1 MCAGQ
6 AVAVIATVALFSLSI
21 AAAQDGGSKPSPAS
35 CCSNIDKKP
44 LRQLNLAETLE
55 WLQCNQ
61 IAADSIEIARRE
73 KVVGYEMSL
82 MSQDELMELLGMT
95 KIHAWRVS
103 RCKDV
108 TDGTRRWAGGQ
119 QQGGAA
125 GKPQAEQEQQKTAAP
140 AGGQQTRRAGS
151 ACRFGEDMTGKRCFG
166 LSRAPDPAW
175 TPASCKDQCCRR
187 SGECGLWLY
196 SYAEGCWIGKP
207 GQEYNCRDE
216 AGWFG
221 GKGIV

>member
-1 MCAGQ
+1 MS
-6 AVAVIATVALFSLSI
+6 TESLEL
-21 AAAQDGGSKPSPAS
+21 ADAQDGSKPSPAS

-61 IAADSIEIARRE
+61 IAADAIDIVKRE

-108 TDGTRRWAGGQ
+108 TDGTRRWAGQKAGQ
-119 QQGGAA
+119 QPSPPAPQQAAKAGA
-125 GKPQAEQEQQKTAAP
+125 
-140 AGGQQTRRAGS
+140 GQSRRAGS
-151 ACRFGEDMTGKRCFG
+151 SCRFGEDMTGKRCFG

-187 SGECGLWLY
+187 SAECGLWLY
-196 SYAEGCWIGKP
+196 SYAEGCWFGKP
-207 GQEYNCRDE
+207 DQQFNCRDE

>member
-1 MCAGQ
+1 M
-6 AVAVIATVALFSLSI
+6 
-21 AAAQDGGSKPSPAS
+21 
-35 CCSNIDKKP
+35 
-44 LRQLNLAETLE
+44 RQLNLAETLE

-61 IAADSIEIARRE
+61 IATDTIEIARRE
-73 KVVGYEMSL
+73 KVVGYELSL

-108 TDGTRRWAGGQ
+108 TDGTRRWAANAGQ
-119 QQGGAA
+119 QQGGGAA
-125 GKPQAEQEQQKTAAP
+125 QPAAQQQKQAAP
-140 AGGQQTRRAGS
+140 AGGQNRRAGS
-151 ACRFGEDMTGKRCFG
+151 SCRFGEDMTGKRCFA

-187 SGECGLWLY
+187 SSECGLWLY

-207 GQEYNCRDE
+207 GQDYNCRDE

>member
-1 MCAGQ
+1 MRAGQ
-6 AVAVIATVALFSLSI
+6 
-21 AAAQDGGSKPSPAS
+21 
-35 CCSNIDKKP
+35 
-44 LRQLNLAETLE
+44 
-55 WLQCNQ
+55 
-61 IAADSIEIARRE
+61 
-73 KVVGYEMSL
+73 
-82 MSQDELMELLGMT
+82 
-95 KIHAWRVS
+95 IHAWRVS

-119 QQGGAA
+119 KQGEAQQ
-125 GKPQAEQEQQKTAAP
+125 PQQQQQQQRPAAP
-140 AGGQQTRRAGS
+140 AAEPQQARRSGS

-187 SGECGLWLY
+187 SAECGLWLY

-207 GQEYNCRDE
+207 NQEYNCRDE

-221 GKGIV
+221 GKGII

>member
-1 MCAGQ
+1 MPRIC
-6 AVAVIATVALFSLSI
+6 VLILLIAFLPLTD
-21 AAAQDGGSKPSPAS
+21 AQVGSKPSPAS
-35 CCSNIDKKP
+35 CCSNVDGKP

-61 IAADSIEIARRE
+61 IAADAIEIVKRE

-95 KIHAWRVS
+95 KIHSWRVS

-108 TDGTRRWAGGQ
+108 TDGTRRWGP
-119 QQGGAA
+119 GGAGDPKKEA
-125 GKPQAEQEQQKTAAP
+125 AAP
-140 AGGQQTRRAGS
+140 SQQAAAPPPPPPSRTQQRGGGRGT
-151 ACRFGEDMTGKRCFG
+151 CRFGEDLTGKRCFG
-166 LSRAPDPAW
+166 YARAPDPAW

-187 SGECGLWLY
+187 AGECGTWLY
-196 SYAEGCWIGKP
+196 SYAEGCWF
-207 GQEYNCRDE
+207 GQPDKEYNCRDE

-221 GKGIV
+221 GKSML